1 MLISINW
8 FQDFGLEII
17 LVPIKLFNE
26 AVATAEYVC
35 PTSHFS
41 FLANARGEGK
51 RGTES
56 QVLLGCV
63 GINYRGAF

>member
-41 FLANARGEGK
+41 FLANARGKGREELRAK
-51 RGTES
+51 FCL
-56 QVLLGCV
+56 VALV
-63 GINYRGAF
+63 